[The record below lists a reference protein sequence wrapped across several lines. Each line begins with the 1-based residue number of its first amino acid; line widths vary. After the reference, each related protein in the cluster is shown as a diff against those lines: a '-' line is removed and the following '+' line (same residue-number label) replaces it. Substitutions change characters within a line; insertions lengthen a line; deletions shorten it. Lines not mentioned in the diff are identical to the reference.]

1 MPARHRLKLTP
12 HGRKGLKMMGKTGGS
27 NEQARKRHSFHKLTR
42 LMLSVHDFE
51 QAMSSA
57 MFLLET
63 VDEEKSY
70 PLSELRRF
78 RCYET
83 AMVVAYARP
92 FSMAKGEV
100 RPLSWKDTGLP
111 QTTERRALHQKLLK
125 HRNTIYGHSDAE
137 FVNVRVYLTRTYMKN
152 QNKNFDWIQPR
163 FDEGMRFTL
172 DEIAKVEETARRL
185 VGSLA
190 RQIQNVG
197 SEFSDRFKLMSL
209 DVDGP

>member
-1 MPARHRLKLTP
+1 VTEQKSQ
-12 HGRKGLKMMGKTGGS
+12 GGKAGGTTR
-27 NEQARKRHSFHKLTR
+27 EEARKHHQLHKLTR

-63 VDEEKSY
+63 VDEKKGY

-92 FSMAKGEV
+92 FSMAKGKV
-100 RPLSWKDTGLP
+100 KPLSWKDTGLP
-111 QTTERRALHQKLLK
+111 QTPERRALHQKLMK
-125 HRNTIYGHSDAE
+125 HRNTIYGHSDAD
-137 FVNVRVYLTRTYMKN
+137 FLKFRVYLMRTHMKH
-152 QNKNFDWIQPR
+152 QNKNFDWIHPR

-172 DEIAKVEETARRL
+172 DEIGKVEEVTRRL
-185 VGSLA
+185 VGSIA
-190 RQIQNVG
+190 RQIQKVG
-197 SEFSDRFKLMSL
+197 SDFSDQFKVMNLA
-209 DVDGP
+209 